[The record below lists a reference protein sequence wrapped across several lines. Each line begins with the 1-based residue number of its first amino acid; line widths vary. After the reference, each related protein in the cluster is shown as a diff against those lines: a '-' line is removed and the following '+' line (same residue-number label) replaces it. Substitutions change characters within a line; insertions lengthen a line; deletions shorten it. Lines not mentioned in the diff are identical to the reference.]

1 MQQSP
6 PVQGEYAF
14 GSPWRFIP
22 RNCLQESAKVD
33 VKTQISARTGRRVI
47 IYLRRSQSFAHID
60 LLVAVPSQ
68 PLFQRVDLN

>member
-1 MQQSP
+1 M
-6 PVQGEYAF
+6 PVKGEYASV
-14 GSPWRFIP
+14 SPWRFIF
-22 RNCLQESAKVD
+22 RNWLQESAKVD
-33 VKTQISARTGRRVI
+33 VETQISARIERRVI